1 MKTTELEYGTLE
13 VTVENRSQDKKIT
26 FLAKGMED
34 AKQKAAEW
42 QVGQNLKRKCQMDW
56 ECFEMQER
64 KYYEST
70 GEETDRNRC
79 KMQKL
84 QSVGHTLIDNRGI

>member
-1 MKTTELEYGTLE
+1 
-13 VTVENRSQDKKIT
+13 
-26 FLAKGMED
+26 
-34 AKQKAAEW
+34 
-42 QVGQNLKRKCQMDW
+42 
-56 ECFEMQER
+56 MQER

-84 QSVGHTLIDNRGI
+84 QSVGHTLKVIDNRGI